1 MRRSSIS
8 PAPLER
14 SEQSLAL
21 VTEAKAREL
30 LVLRDGGLV
39 TELSP
44 ASTIEPGGLRDELLS
59 PGRILLPPLGVGRRA
74 PIAQQI
80 GIPVLAAT
88 DTAVARLEP
97 SDTAFHLI
105 VGTWELLPIVALHQV
120 RPQVGEHL
128 QELGQTFLL
137 QFAKGAI
144 AELFSHAL
152 APAIQAASYRCI
164 AHFLSLLRPVP
175 VQEVFDREH
184 PAVHAFDLRQLVCP
198 GGPFGHDGLQARQLL
213 CTACAY
219 RPPFFESCCR
229 LASISSNK
237 SVASTVAYLRGSSP
251 SVLSAVKIPAA

>member
-1 MRRSSIS
+1 MWSRFDAYPRLFFPSGQRMRRSSIS

-14 SEQSLAL
+14 SEQGRAL
-21 VTEAKAREL
+21 V
-30 LVLRDGGLV
+30 
-39 TELSP
+39 
-44 ASTIEPGGLRDELLS
+44 
-59 PGRILLPPLGVGRRA
+59 
-74 PIAQQI
+74 
-80 GIPVLAAT
+80 
-88 DTAVARLEP
+88 
-97 SDTAFHLI
+97 
-105 VGTWELLPIVALHQV
+105 
-120 RPQVGEHL
+120 
-128 QELGQTFLL
+128 
-137 QFAKGAI
+137 
-144 AELFSHAL
+144 
-152 APAIQAASYRCI
+152 PAIQAASYRCI
-164 AHFLSLLRPVP
+164 DHFLSLLRPVP